1 MKKNIQL
8 LKWQL
13 CKAYFVIIDYSLKDD
28 VTFDELVFVSKVL
41 PDDAKKIISE
51 NNKDYN
57 FFFLKILFS
66 KLDTKTLYQFK
77 IDIAEDTVSN
87 NYEKILEGLTLRL
100 ESFLPYRKCFKI
112 LSQNSNIK
120 ILNFIKLLE
129 NNCSFMSS
137 LLDIVY
143 GEKSQGIKTL
153 KSVALNIVFVR
164 AINVFLLESDDN
176 LDSTIRNLDK
186 YLRDFEDIGYMLG
199 VLKN

>member
-8 LKWQL
+8 LKWKL
-13 CKAYFVIIDYSLKDD
+13 CKAYFVIIDSSLKDD

-41 PDDAKKIISE
+41 PEDAKKIISE
-51 NNKDYN
+51 NNKNYN

-77 IDIAEDTVSN
+77 IDIAEDKVSN
-87 NYEKILEGLTLRL
+87 HYEKILEGLTLRL
-100 ESFLPYRKCFKI
+100 ESFLPYRKCLKI

-129 NNCSFMSS
+129 NNCSFMSN

-143 GEKSQGIKTL
+143 GNKSQGIKTL

-164 AINVFLLESDDN
+164 AINVFLSESDDN